1 MSETTVRA
9 FRREKIDSLSI
20 SLIGKYIVL
29 NRDGLLGFKSLHY
42 VNIDGD
48 EDLIKIKDI
57 LGKDLIRIKN
67 LFSILDDLI
76 VYDSVQFEN
85 SDYSKR
91 FWHLF
96 VDDDDVDDALIER
109 DHAFRVISYS
119 ESIIKCM
126 YRILGASDYLCEKEN
141 SCRFGPLLF
150 NGEIDSYIQDGRG
163 RFDQENPSV
172 KALVS
177 FLLYARNK
185 LAHCNHYNCA
195 DQKNSIENAF
205 MSHGEFRDIPAIV
218 LVLLLHMIDYHYDA
232 LDEYFRI

>member
-9 FRREKIDSLSI
+9 FRREKIESLSI
-20 SLIGKYIVL
+20 SLIGKYIVID
-29 NRDGLLGFKSLHY
+29 RDGLFGFKSLYY

-48 EDLIKIKDI
+48 EDFIKIKDI

-67 LFSILDDLI
+67 LFSILDDLV

-96 VDDDDVDDALIER
+96 VDDVDDVLIER
-109 DHAFRVISYS
+109 GHAFRVIGYC
-119 ESIIKCM
+119 EPIIKCM
-126 YRILGASDYLCEKEN
+126 YGIIGANDYLCEKEN
-141 SCRFGPLLF
+141 SCTFGQLLF
-150 NGEIDSYIQDGRG
+150 NSEIDSYIQDGRG

-185 LAHCNHYNCA
+185 LSHNIHYNCA
-195 DQKNSIENAF
+195 DEKNSIENSF
-205 MSHGEFRDIPAIV
+205 RSHSEFHDIPAIV
-218 LVLLLHMIDYHYDA
+218 LVLLLHMIDYHYDT
-232 LDEYFRI
+232 LDEYFRAL